1 MATAAAA
8 IGASIAAK
16 KGGKGAG
23 FVNLITGLEGIF
35 GTDVNVNSQSTG
47 SSRTE
52 ASLSG
57 ENRDRLEISDEAI
70 DKIVTD
76 ILRGPDGLASIF
88 AGEQNAGVFNSSVAN
103 QAAGD
108 LTAKISGEIA
118 KLRAE
123 RVQTQEQTQTS
134 ATEQEQETKQQT
146 EKEGLLKRIF
156 G

>member
-1 MATAAAA
+1 MASDPFSTFA
-8 IGASIAAK
+8 
-16 KGGKGAG
+16 GGFG
-23 FVNLITGLEGIF
+23 NLITGLEGIF
-35 GTDVNVNSQSTG
+35 GTTQNVNSQTRG
-47 SSRTE
+47 SARSSVE
-52 ASLSG
+52 ANISG
-57 ENRDRLEISDEAI
+57 ENRDRLDISDEAV

-76 ILRGPDGLASIF
+76 ILRGPDGLSSIF

>member
-1 MATAAAA
+1 MPGVDELAAGTAAAG
-8 IGASIAAK
+8 IISSLLDSGSK
-16 KGGKGAG
+16 LAG
-23 FVNLITGLEGIF
+23 
-35 GTDVNVNSQSTG
+35 STSRKNTKFKG
-47 SSRTE
+47 SSRSEVE

-57 ENRDRLEISDEAI
+57 ENRDRLDISDEAV

-76 ILRGPDGLASIF
+76 ILKGPDGLASIF
-88 AGEQNAGVFNSSVAN
+88 AGEQNAGVFNSSVSA

-123 RVQTQEQTQTS
+123 RVQTENRTQVQTES
-134 ATEQEQETKQQT
+134 TEQEQQTKQ
-146 EKEGLLKRIF
+146 KDSNDGLIRQIF